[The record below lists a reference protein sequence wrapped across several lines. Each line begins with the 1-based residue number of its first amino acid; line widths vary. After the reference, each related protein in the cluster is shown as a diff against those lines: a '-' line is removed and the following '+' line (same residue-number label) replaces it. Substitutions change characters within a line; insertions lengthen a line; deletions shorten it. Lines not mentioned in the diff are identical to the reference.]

1 MLPNQTTR
9 YIHKRYTKHEL
20 ITEGHFLRDCY
31 SSTPVYFLSNV
42 WRLWGEIPSAD
53 IPVNDVERFAEEIR
67 YDQILDIEGYT
78 WDDLQEN
85 LSITDY
91 IEFCKD
97 NGLGGK
103 V

>member
-1 MLPNQTTR
+1 M
-9 YIHKRYTKHEL
+9 
-20 ITEGHFLRDCY
+20 
-31 SSTPVYFLSNV
+31 
-42 WRLWGEIPSAD
+42 WRSRGEIPSAN
-53 IPVNDVERFAEEIR
+53 IPVNDVERFEEEIR